1 MSKLSEHYLFRDC
14 RAADVSL
21 VRALF
26 RGFFAS
32 AWELAVA
39 EQKGARLLMTNLTSA
54 QLQQYERYSYFDVTG
69 SETGHRY
76 RIRHGQI
83 MNIDEFDA
91 NGSYIGK
98 RCFFPV
104 GNLVVGDILLAQK
117 IALELFE
124 TEALA
129 VANHSPPRKSNGTAL
144 ARYLRCGAFPTY
156 Y

>member
-1 MSKLSEHYLFRDC
+1 
-14 RAADVSL
+14 VSR

-26 RGFFAS
+26 QWLFAS
-32 AWELAVA
+32 PVERALA
-39 EQKGARLLMTNLTSA
+39 ERKGARLLMTNLTPA

-69 SETGHRY
+69 GDTGRRY
-76 RIRHGQI
+76 RIRHGQL

-91 NGSYIGK
+91 NGSRIGK

-104 GNLVVGDILLAQK
+104 GGLALCDILLAQK

-129 VANHSPPRKSNGTAL
+129 VANHSPRIGTAF
-144 ARYLRCGAFPTY
+144 ASYLRRSQRPAYNYSFGLGLPFPDDV
-156 Y
+156 